1 MNKKIFILIL
11 PVLFLCLQI
20 SIYYAQVK
28 TIKNGIEL
36 NTADLNLKV
45 QFYDENIVRIVKW
58 SRDGTSEKLSLSV
71 IKNSIPE
78 LTIKTEYT
86 SNEILLSSLKL
97 LLKISKISGNI
108 EYLTLDKNTIL
119 KEKGTPL
126 FNPVIYDSDSGF
138 TVQQDFQLSP
148 DEGIYGLGE
157 QEDGYFNYRNKKVEL
172 AQANVGAS
180 NSFLIST
187 KNFGILWDNYSK
199 TVFEDK
205 PKGASFWSDMGN
217 NIDYYFVYGSNM
229 DEVISGYR
237 ELTGQA
243 PMYGK
248 WAFGYW
254 QSKEHY
260 DTQAELM
267 SVARKYRALKI
278 PIDNMIQDWDYWGG
292 APNWSGMF
300 FDKTLFPRPKDMCD
314 SLHMMNYH
322 PCSQPQ

>member
-187 KNFGILWDNYSK
+187 KNFGILWDNNSK
-199 TVFEDK
+199 LFLRINLKVLHFGRIWVT
-205 PKGASFWSDMGN
+205 
-217 NIDYYFVYGSNM
+217 
-229 DEVISGYR
+229 IS
-237 ELTGQA
+237 
-243 PMYGK
+243 
-248 WAFGYW
+248 
-254 QSKEHY
+254 
-260 DTQAELM
+260 
-267 SVARKYRALKI
+267 I
-278 PIDNMIQDWDYWGG
+278 II
-292 APNWSGMF
+292 
-300 FDKTLFPRPKDMCD
+300 LFTAAIWMK
-314 SLHMMNYH
+314 
-322 PCSQPQ
+322 